1 VAEHETHR
9 KLDVVGI
16 GSMAVD
22 RLHRPPRIL
31 VAGEKGILGDVE
43 GQGSV
48 KSYVGGVVLNHL
60 GWARVLGLTT
70 GIFGRQANDE
80 AGRFLR
86 AAMKRMGIETH
97 IAIEGR
103 ASTVAEIFVDDA
115 GERSIYMAPG
125 TTLGTTAQH
134 VREHH
139 AEFIRRADRL
149 STEISQLPLAAV
161 LEALSI
167 AREAGIP
174 TVLDLDVPPS
184 EALAA
189 LGDRATLERVLALA
203 DVLKPSK
210 LAGRELFPELG
221 DQPLA
226 LARAVREHYANQ
238 AVLVTD
244 GESGCAIASAEFEG
258 LVPGRKVEAVDTT
271 GAGDAF
277 LGGLLAALHY
287 GLGWQ
292 QAGAL
297 ANACGAACVERM
309 GAFPDD
315 PAAARSR
322 ALALYAGPE
331 LELGPLPAAAMGPAV
346 EEADGEVGLRVLDAA
361 AREIGALRQRLPGGQ
376 LVAAAALVEAS
387 RAGGGRVH
395 VTGVGKSEH
404 VARYGASLLSST
416 GTPASFLHTT
426 EALHGSLGQV
436 VSGDAVIA
444 ISNSGTTQ
452 EVLQVVKAL
461 EAMGARIIA
470 VAGDASS
477 PLARRAQVL
486 LEAGVSQ
493 EGGPLGLAPRASV
506 AAQSLVL
513 AALGAVLQER
523 AGFSRADYAARHP
536 AGALGRKARQ

>member
-1 VAEHETHR
+1 VSERDLH
-9 KLDVVGI
+9 VVGI

-22 RLHRPPRIL
+22 RLYRPPRIL
-31 VAGEKGILGDVE
+31 AGGEKGILGDVE
-43 GQGSV
+43 GEGPV
-48 KSYVGGVVLNHL
+48 KRYVGGVVLNHL
-60 GWARVLGLTT
+60 GWARALGLAT
-70 GIFGRQANDE
+70 GIFGRQADDE

-86 AAMKRMGIETH
+86 AAMKRMEIESH
-97 IAIEGR
+97 IAVEGR

-125 TTLGTTAQH
+125 TTLGTTAEH

-139 AEFIRRADRL
+139 ADFIRRAERL
-149 STEISQLPLAAV
+149 STEVSQLPLDAV

-184 EALAA
+184 EALTT
-189 LGDRATLERVLALA
+189 LGDRETLERVLAAA

-221 DQPLA
+221 EKPLE
-226 LARAVREHYANQ
+226 LARAVRERYANQ

-244 GESGCAIASAEFEG
+244 GEAGCAIARAEFEG
-258 LVPGRKVEAVDTT
+258 LIPGRQVEAVDTT
-271 GAGDAF
+271 GAVDAF
-277 LGGLLAALHY
+277 LGGVLAALHH
-287 GLGWQ
+287 GLGWER
-292 QAGAL
+292 AGAL

-315 PAAARSR
+315 PAAARAR
-322 ALALYAGPE
+322 ALELYAGPE
-331 LELGPLPAAAMGPAV
+331 LELGPLPACAGEPSA
-346 EEADGEVGLRVLDAA
+346 EETAGETGLRVLDVA
-361 AREIGALRQRLPGGQ
+361 ARELGALRERLPGGQ
-376 LVAAAALVEAS
+376 LLAAAELVEAS

-395 VTGVGKSEH
+395 VTGVGKSGH
-404 VARYGASLLSST
+404 AARYGASLLSST
-416 GTPASFLHTT
+416 GTPASFLHAT
-426 EALHGSLGQV
+426 EALHGSLGQI

-444 ISNSGTTQ
+444 VSNSGTSQ
-452 EVLQVVKAL
+452 EVLQTVAAAEAL
-461 EAMGARIIA
+461 GARIIA
-470 VAGDASS
+470 VVGDLSS
-477 PLARRAQVL
+477 PLAERAQVL
-486 LEAGVSQ
+486 LDAGVGH

-513 AALGAVLQER
+513 AALGAVLEER

-536 AGALGRKARQ
+536 AGALGRKARE